1 VLLDR
6 PRTTRLSSAG
16 GQASIELVAL
26 LPVLILVGAALA
38 QGALA
43 GWAVWTAG
51 GAARAA
57 ARAHAIGAEPLPA
70 ARRAMPRALREGITL
85 RTSGDEVRVAVRV
98 PLLVAGGAL
107 TSVTARARL
116 TPQEGT

>member
-1 VLLDR
+1 MLPAR
-6 PRTTRLSSAG
+6 PCAPRYSSAA
-16 GQASIELVAL
+16 GQASLELVAL
-26 LPVLILVGAALA
+26 LPVLILVGAALI

-70 ARRAMPRALREGITL
+70 ARRAMPGVLREGVGL
-85 RTSGDEVRVAVRV
+85 RTSGEEVRVVVRI
-98 PLLVAGGAL
+98 PLLVAGGTL
-107 TSVTARARL
+107 TSITARARL
-116 TPQEGT
+116 TPQAGT